1 MSGSIE
7 SGPQAHPP
15 SRWLSTAAVWRRF
28 VAAVL
33 KPEGRDALDE
43 RVFDMR
49 ASAEAGH
56 EMESDGAAARNA
68 PSRKSWI

>member
-7 SGPQAHPP
+7 TGPQAHSP
-15 SRWLSTAAVWRRF
+15 SLRLATAAIWRRF
-28 VAAVL
+28 VAALL
-33 KPEGRDALDE
+33 KPEGRDALEE